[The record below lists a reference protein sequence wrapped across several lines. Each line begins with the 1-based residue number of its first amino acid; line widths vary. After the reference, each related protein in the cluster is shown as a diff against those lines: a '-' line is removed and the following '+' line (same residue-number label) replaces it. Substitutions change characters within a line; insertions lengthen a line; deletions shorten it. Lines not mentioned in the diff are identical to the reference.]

1 MPTQVALA
9 KRAKETPQST
19 APTGSDLAIMG
30 DKSQKFCLKWTNY
43 QHHLSESFI
52 SLLQTESMADV
63 TLSAQGKRIHAHR
76 IVLSVCSPL
85 FQVVGPMFDTPAG
98 PCSYCALASLSIGR
112 GSCPTART
120 HRLS

>member
-1 MPTQVALA
+1 
-9 KRAKETPQST
+9 
-19 APTGSDLAIMG
+19 MG

-43 QHHLSESFI
+43 QHHLSESFL

-85 FQVVGPMFDTPAG
+85 FQWSEITGRAPPQVVGRGMP
-98 PCSYCALASLSIGR
+98 ALAGALADQGTIRSRVRWDTQRGR
-112 GSCPTART
+112 VPGA
-120 HRLS
+120 